1 MGFFNQIW
9 DNSPSGVVF
18 PPATLPPAAVA
29 RAARTVIVL
38 GGGGAR
44 GAAHLGVMRRLQESE
59 LDVTRIVGVSIGAF
73 VGAMCSVGDDLD
85 SVQNRAIALIR
96 SQSFLSKQ
104 KLLGCADREARG
116 REKTG
121 MFSWYQRL
129 TRYLAAH
136 HQCNR
141 AVMGRSIL
149 TNTFLRQAID
159 SLVPDIQINDTATPL
174 SIVAADLRT
183 GKPIVLETGSLRT
196 AVEASMAIPGIFQPV
211 EHQGMLLCDIGT
223 IHSLP
228 IEFAKA
234 YPHDFSIGVDV
245 SQNLKVIADCSN
257 ALDVMIRMEEIGER
271 MHRRASLHE
280 ADLIIRP
287 HVHGIAWF
295 DFHRVEALVDAGYQA
310 ASVALREFNR
320 GDKNVQTRT
329 NTARVNR
336 EL

>member
-1 MGFFNQIW
+1 MGFLNRIAIKSRNDALQST
-9 DNSPSGVVF
+9 DPVADDASGA
-18 PPATLPPAAVA
+18 P
-29 RAARTVIVL
+29 RTVIVL

-44 GAAHLGVMRRLQESE
+44 GAAHLGVMRRIRESDLE
-59 LDVTRIVGVSIGAF
+59 VSRIVGVSMGAF
-73 VGAMCSVGDDLD
+73 VGAMCAVEGNIDELQQRS
-85 SVQNRAIALIR
+85 IALLR
-96 SQSFLSKQ
+96 SPSFLAHQ
-104 KLLGCADREARG
+104 KLLGCADRESRG
-116 REKTG
+116 TEKTG

-136 HQCNR
+136 HRCNR

-149 TNTFLRQAID
+149 TNTLLREAID
-159 SLVPDIQINDTATPL
+159 SLVPDIQVNETSTPL
-174 SIVAADLRT
+174 SIIAADLRT
-183 GKPIVLETGSLRT
+183 GKPIMLESGSLRT

-234 YPHDFSIGVDV
+234 YPHDLSIGVDV
-245 SQNLKVIADCSN
+245 SQDLNVIADCST

-295 DFHRVEALVDAGYQA
+295 DFHRVEALVDAGYRA
-310 ASVALREFNR
+310 ANMALGGFKRR
-320 GDKNVQTRT
+320 GQPSLKRSAKSDS
-329 NTARVNR
+329 
-336 EL
+336 

>member
-1 MGFFNQIW
+1 MGFFNRIVDRSRNAALQ
-9 DNSPSGVVF
+9 PEKLV
-18 PPATLPPAAVA
+18 PAETNRPT
-29 RAARTVIVL
+29 RTVIVL

-44 GAAHLGVMRRLQESE
+44 GAAHLGVMRRVKESE
-59 LDVTRIVGVSIGAF
+59 LEISRIIGVSMGAF
-73 VGAMCSVGDDLD
+73 VGAMSAVGGDINE
-85 SVQNRAIALIR
+85 VQQRAISLIR
-96 SQSFLSKQ
+96 SPSFLASQ
-104 KLLGCADREARG
+104 KLLGCADRDTRG
-116 REKTG
+116 HEKTG

-136 HQCNR
+136 HRCNR

-149 TNTFLRQAID
+149 NNTMLRQAID
-159 SLVPDIQINDTATPL
+159 SLVPDIQISETETPV
-174 SIVAADLRT
+174 SIIAADLRT
-183 GKPIVLETGSLRT
+183 GKPIVLESGSLRT

-234 YPHDFSIGVDV
+234 YPHDLSIGVDV
-245 SQNLKVIADCSN
+245 SQNLNVIADCSS

-310 ASVALREFNR
+310 ASVTLSGFNR
-320 GDKNVQTRT
+320 RKNGSQTLS
-329 NTARVNR
+329 AKVAKSVD
-336 EL
+336 

>member
-1 MGFFNQIW
+1 MGFFNRIW
-9 DNSPSGVVF
+9 NHKSSVGEISTEAV
-18 PPATLPPAAVA
+18 PPVAATVA
-29 RAARTVIVL
+29 PRTVIVL

-44 GAAHLGVMRRLQESE
+44 GAAHLGVMRRIRESDLE
-59 LDVTRIVGVSIGAF
+59 VSRIVGVSMGAF
-73 VGAMCSVGDDLD
+73 VGAMCAVEGDID
-85 SVQNRAIALIR
+85 SIQKRSIELIR
-96 SQSFLSKQ
+96 SPSFLSKQ
-104 KLLGCADREARG
+104 KMLGCTDREARG
-116 REKTG
+116 QDKTG
-121 MFSWYQRL
+121 IFSWYQRL

-136 HQCNR
+136 HRCNR

-149 TNTFLRQAID
+149 TNTFLREAID
-159 SLVPDIQINDTATPL
+159 SLVPDIQIDEAATPL
-174 SIVAADLRT
+174 SIIAADLRT
-183 GKPIVLETGSLRT
+183 GKPIVLESGSLRT

-234 YPHDFSIGVDV
+234 YPHDLSIGVDV
-245 SQNLKVIADCSN
+245 SQNLNVIADCST

-295 DFHRVEALVDAGYQA
+295 DFHRVEVLVDAGYQA
-310 ASVALREFNR
+310 ANMALSGFSRREQSAKSNR
-320 GDKNVQTRT
+320 
-329 NTARVNR
+329 
-336 EL
+336 

>member
-1 MGFFNQIW
+1 MGFLNRIALKSR
-9 DNSPSGVVF
+9 N
-18 PPATLPPAAVA
+18 AALQSNA
-29 RAARTVIVL
+29 PDFEEAAGAPRTIIVL

-44 GAAHLGVMRRLQESE
+44 GAAHLGVMRRIRESDLE
-59 LDVTRIVGVSIGAF
+59 VSRIVGVSMGAF
-73 VGAMCSVGDDLD
+73 VGAMCAVEGNTDELQQRS
-85 SVQNRAIALIR
+85 IALLR
-96 SQSFLSKQ
+96 SPSFLAHQ
-104 KLLGCADREARG
+104 KLLGCADRESRG
-116 REKTG
+116 TEKTG

-136 HQCNR
+136 HRCNR

-149 TNTFLRQAID
+149 TNTLLREAID
-159 SLVPDIQINDTATPL
+159 SLVPDIQVNETPTPL
-174 SIVAADLRT
+174 SIIAADLRT
-183 GKPIVLETGSLRT
+183 GKPIVLESGSLRT

-234 YPHDFSIGVDV
+234 YPHDLSIGVDV
-245 SQNLKVIADCSN
+245 SQDLNVIADCST

-271 MHRRASLHE
+271 MHRRASLHK

-310 ASVALREFNR
+310 ANMALGGFNR
-320 GDKNVQTRT
+320 RGQSTSVPSAKSDP
-329 NTARVNR
+329 
-336 EL
+336 

>member
-1 MGFFNQIW
+1 MGFFNRIANRSQ
-9 DNSPSGVVF
+9 N
-18 PPATLPPAAVA
+18 ATLYPTVPVIEEAIRPT
-29 RAARTVIVL
+29 RAVIVL

-44 GAAHLGVMRRLQESE
+44 GAAHLGVMRRICES
-59 LDVTRIVGVSIGAF
+59 DFQVSRVVGVSMGAF
-73 VGAMCSVGDDLD
+73 VGAMCAVESDNNKVIDR
-85 SVQNRAIALIR
+85 SIALIR
-96 SQSFLSKQ
+96 SPSFLAHQ
-104 KLLGCADREARG
+104 KLLGCTDRETRG
-116 REKTG
+116 TEKTG

-136 HQCNR
+136 HRCNR

-149 TNTFLRQAID
+149 TNTLLREAID
-159 SLVPDIQINDTATPL
+159 SLVPDIQINETLTPL
-174 SIVAADLRT
+174 SIIAADLRT
-183 GKPIVLETGSLRT
+183 GKPIVLESGSLRT

-234 YPHDFSIGVDV
+234 YPHDLSIGVDV
-245 SQNLKVIADCSN
+245 SQNLNVIADCST

-271 MHRRASLHE
+271 MHRRSSLQE

-310 ASVALREFNR
+310 ANMALSGFNR
-320 GDKNVQTRT
+320 RKNCTQTLSVTSAT
-329 NTARVNR
+329 NHH
-336 EL
+336 

>member
-1 MGFFNQIW
+1 
-9 DNSPSGVVF
+9 
-18 PPATLPPAAVA
+18 
-29 RAARTVIVL
+29 
-38 GGGGAR
+38 
-44 GAAHLGVMRRLQESE
+44 MRRIRESDLE
-59 LDVTRIVGVSIGAF
+59 VSRIVGVSMGAF
-73 VGAMCSVGDDLD
+73 VGAMCAVEGNIDELQQRS
-85 SVQNRAIALIR
+85 IALLR
-96 SQSFLSKQ
+96 SPSFLAHQ
-104 KLLGCADREARG
+104 KLLGCADRESRG
-116 REKTG
+116 TEKTG

-136 HQCNR
+136 HRCNR

-149 TNTFLRQAID
+149 TNTLLREAID
-159 SLVPDIQINDTATPL
+159 SLVPDIQINETPTPL
-174 SIVAADLRT
+174 SIIAADLRT
-183 GKPIVLETGSLRT
+183 GKPIVLESGSLRT

-234 YPHDFSIGVDV
+234 YPHDLSIGVDV
-245 SQNLKVIADCSN
+245 SQDLNVIADCST

-271 MHRRASLHE
+271 MHRRASLHQ

-310 ASVALREFNR
+310 ANMALGGFKRRGHSTSVQSAKS
-320 GDKNVQTRT
+320 DP
-329 NTARVNR
+329 
-336 EL
+336 

>member
-1 MGFFNQIW
+1 MGFFNRLANRSRLALSQA
-9 DNSPSGVVF
+9 DVPNGQ
-18 PPATLPPAAVA
+18 ATPRREEA
-29 RAARTVIVL
+29 VIVL

-44 GAAHLGVMRRLQESE
+44 GAAHLGAMQ
-59 LDVTRIVGVSIGAF
+59 RIAETDLKINRVIGVSMGAF
-73 VGAMCSVGDDLD
+73 VGAMCAVDGDIKSIQERSV
-85 SVQNRAIALIR
+85 ALIR
-96 SQSFLSKQ
+96 SPLFLSQQ
-104 KLLGCADREARG
+104 KLLGCTDRSTRG
-116 REKTG
+116 QSKTG

-141 AVMGRSIL
+141 AVMGGSL
-149 TNTFLRQAID
+149 LNNTFLRQAIE
-159 SLVPDIQINDTATPL
+159 SLVPDIQINETRTPL

-234 YPHDFSIGVDV
+234 YHHDISIGVDV
-245 SQNLKVIADCSN
+245 SQDLNVVSECSS
-257 ALDVMIRMEEIGER
+257 ALDVMMRMEEIGER
-271 MHRRASLHE
+271 MHRRASLQQ

-287 HVHGIAWF
+287 HVNGVAWF
-295 DFHRVEALVDAGYQA
+295 DFHRVDSLIAAGYQSA
-310 ASVALREFNR
+310 AVALAAYGRRRKQQQPSRN
-320 GDKNVQTRT
+320 GHSVG
-329 NTARVNR
+329 
-336 EL
+336 

>member
-1 MGFFNQIW
+1 MGFFNRIW
-9 DNSPSGVVF
+9 NHKSGVGEISS
-18 PPATLPPAAVA
+18 AAVPPV
-29 RAARTVIVL
+29 AATVAPRTVIVL

-44 GAAHLGVMRRLQESE
+44 GAAHLGVMRRIRETDLEVS
-59 LDVTRIVGVSIGAF
+59 RIVGVSMGAF
-73 VGAMCSVGDDLD
+73 VGAMCAVEGDID
-85 SVQNRAIALIR
+85 SIQKRSIELIR
-96 SQSFLSKQ
+96 SPSFLSKQ
-104 KLLGCADREARG
+104 KLLGCTDRDSRG
-116 REKTG
+116 QEKTG
-121 MFSWYQRL
+121 IFSWYQRL
-129 TRYLAAH
+129 SRYLAAH
-136 HQCNR
+136 HRCNR

-149 TNTFLRQAID
+149 TNAFLREAID
-159 SLVPDIQINDTATPL
+159 SLVPDIKIDEAETPL
-174 SIVAADLRT
+174 SIIAADLRT
-183 GKPIVLETGSLRT
+183 GKPIVLESGSLRT

-234 YPHDFSIGVDV
+234 YSHDLSIGVDV
-245 SQNLKVIADCSN
+245 SQNLNVIADCST

-310 ASVALREFNR
+310 ANMALSGFSRR
-320 GDKNVQTRT
+320 GKSAKSSR
-329 NTARVNR
+329 
-336 EL
+336 

>member
-1 MGFFNQIW
+1 MGFFNRIW
-9 DNSPSGVVF
+9 NNKSSAVVF
-18 PPATLPPAAVA
+18 PTETALPSAVI
-29 RAARTVIVL
+29 RAPRTVIVL

-44 GAAHLGVMRRLQESE
+44 GAAHLGVMRRIKESD
-59 LDVTRIVGVSIGAF
+59 LDISRLVGVSMGAF
-73 VGAMCSVGDDLD
+73 VGAMCAVDGDVE
-85 SVQNRAIALIR
+85 SIQKRSIELIR
-96 SQSFLSKQ
+96 SPSFLSKQ
-104 KLLGCADREARG
+104 KLLGCTDRDTRG
-116 REKTG
+116 QEKTG
-121 MFSWYQRL
+121 FFSWYQRL

-136 HQCNR
+136 QRCNR

-159 SLVPDIQINDTATPL
+159 SLVPDIQIDETATPL
-174 SIVAADLRT
+174 SIIAADLRT
-183 GKPIVLETGSLRT
+183 GKPIVLESGSLRT

-228 IEFAKA
+228 IEFAKH
-234 YPHDFSIGVDV
+234 YPHDLSIGVDV
-245 SQNLKVIADCSN
+245 SQNLNVIADCST

-310 ASVALREFNR
+310 ANITLSGFSRREN
-320 GDKNVQTRT
+320 GMQSSSAQSTKSLQ
-329 NTARVNR
+329 
-336 EL
+336 